1 MYGKDRKLKPVNF
14 KKGSDDGVSK
24 LHAARFQLQMPL
36 SAPKK
41 Y

>member
-1 MYGKDRKLKPVNF
+1 MYGKDRTLKPVTF

-24 LHAARFQLQMPL
+24 LHAARFQLPMPL